1 VLRKVL
7 VANRGEIAIRAF
19 RAMYELGIRSVAV
32 YTPDDRGS
40 VHRVKADEAYE
51 VGERGHPVKAY
62 LDVELIVGLARRVK
76 ADGVYPGYGFMSE
89 DPRLAT
95 ACAEADITFVG
106 PSADVLR
113 RVGNKV
119 RAREAARAAGLPVAD
134 ASDILDD
141 PDAAAALAE
150 ELGFPVFVKAA
161 QGGGGRGMRLV
172 PEPAGLRDAVRTA
185 MSEAEGAFGDPSVY
199 LEQAIVRPRHIE
211 VQVLAD
217 ARGEVVHLFERDC
230 SVQRRHQ
237 KVIELAPS
245 PNLDPAV
252 RDRLCEDAVRFA
264 RSVGYVNAGTVEFLV
279 DRETGAHVFIEMNPR
294 IQVEHTVTEEVTDV
308 DLVRSQ
314 LLIAGGAT
322 LADLGLEQ
330 ERIRTRGAALQCRI
344 TTEDPAAGFRPDTG
358 RIATYRAPGGAGIRL
373 DEGSA
378 YVGAEIS
385 PYFDPLLLKV
395 TARGRDLSI
404 AINRARRAVEEVRVR
419 GVQTNQ
425 GFLGAV
431 LDDPDFRA
439 GRTYTTFVEER
450 PGLLERSR
458 RGDRASRLLRRV
470 AEVTVN
476 RPNGTAPRGV
486 PDPAA
491 KLPPLPAGD
500 PPDGPK
506 QRLEALGPA
515 GFARWLREQDA
526 LQVTDTT
533 FRDAHQSL
541 FATRLRTYDLVRVAP
556 YQAHLLPAMLSVE
569 CWGGA
574 TFDVALRFLHED
586 PWERLAVLRELMPNQ
601 CLQMLL
607 RGANLLGY
615 ERYPDDVVR
624 AFVEEAVAA
633 GIDVFRI
640 FDALNN
646 VEPMRVA
653 IETTIAAGAV
663 AEGAICYT
671 GDLSDPGERTYTL
684 DYYLRIAEQLADAG
698 VHILAIKDMAGLLRP
713 PAARRL
719 VGALRERFDQP
730 VHLHTHDTAGGQ
742 LATYLAAVEA
752 GVDAVDGAAA
762 SMAGMTS
769 QPALS
774 SIVSAMDNTERATPL
789 SLDAVLELEPYW
801 EAVRT
806 LYGPFESGLRAP
818 TGRLYRH
825 EIPGGQLSNL
835 RQQAIGLGLG
845 ERFEE
850 IELAYAKANA
860 LLGHIVKVTPTSK
873 VVGDLALFVVSGGI
887 DWDELRER
895 PQEYDLPGSVLG
907 FLRGELGE
915 PAGGLPQPFA
925 ERALRAAAKKAD
937 DGGEAAAKRAD
948 DGGEAAAKE
957 AEDGAAGAGDAV
969 ADAPGPLAEPGPAR
983 RAALSAR
990 IFPGPAKDRAEAL
1003 ETYSDVSVI
1012 PTAGFFY
1019 GLQDGK
1025 ELTIELEPGVR
1036 LILELEA
1043 VGEPD
1048 ERGMRTVLTRFNGQ
1062 MRPID
1067 VRDESIEAEVA
1078 ALERADPRNPHH
1090 VAAPLTGVVTV
1101 MAEQGDEVGEGE
1113 AVAVLE
1119 AMKMES
1125 TITAPRAGTV
1135 ERVAAKSGTRLDQGD
1150 LVLVLGEA

>member
-1 VLRKVL
+1 MEQPGGGAGRADRPVRFGAVLRKVL

-19 RAMYELGIRSVAV
+19 RASYELGIRSVAV

-51 VGERGHPVKAY
+51 IGEPGHPVRAY
-62 LDVELIVGLARRVK
+62 LDVDGIVALAERVG

-89 DPRLAT
+89 DPRLAA
-95 ACAEADITFVG
+95 ACASAGLAFVG
-106 PSADVLR
+106 PPADVLR

-119 RAREAARAAGLPVAD
+119 RARDAARDAGLPVAE
-134 ASDILDD
+134 ASPVIDD
-141 PDAAAALAE
+141 PEAAEELAE
-150 ELGFPVFVKAA
+150 TLGFPVFVKAA

-172 PEPAGLRDAVRTA
+172 TRPGALGDAVRTA

-217 ARGEVVHLFERDC
+217 GDGDVVHLFERDC

-237 KVIELAPS
+237 KVIELAPA
-245 PNLDPAV
+245 PNLDAAV
-252 RDRLCEDAVRFA
+252 RDRLCADAVRFA
-264 RSVGYVNAGTVEFLV
+264 ESVGYVNAGTVEFLV
-279 DRETGAHVFIEMNPR
+279 DRESGDHVFIEMNPR
-294 IQVEHTVTEEVTDV
+294 IQVEHTVTEEITDV

-314 LLIAGGAT
+314 LLIGGGAT
-322 LADLGLEQ
+322 LEDLGLDQ
-330 ERIRTRGAALQCRI
+330 ARIRTRGAALQCRI
-344 TTEDPAAGFRPDTG
+344 TTESPAADFRPDTG
-358 RIATYRAPGGAGIRL
+358 RIAAYRAPGGAGIRL
-373 DEGSA
+373 DEGSG

-395 TARGRDLSI
+395 TARGHDLRT
-404 AINRARRAVEEVRVR
+404 AITRARRAVEEVRVR

-431 LDDPDFRA
+431 LDAEDFRA
-439 GRTYTTFVEER
+439 GRTHTTFVDDHPELVAK
-450 PGLLERSR
+450 GR
-458 RGDRASRLLRRV
+458 RGDRASRLLRRL

-476 RPNGTAPRGV
+476 RPNGEAPPGA
-486 PDPAA
+486 DPAT
-491 KLPPLPAGD
+491 KLPAPPRGD

-506 QRLEALGPA
+506 QRLTELGA
-515 GFARWLREQDA
+515 EGFARWLRDETA

-541 FATRLRTYDLVRVAP
+541 FATRLRTFDLVRVAP
-556 YQAHLLPAMLSVE
+556 HQAHTLPQMLSVE

-586 PWERLAVLRELMPNQ
+586 PWDRLARLRELMPNQ

-607 RGANLLGY
+607 RGRNLLGY
-615 ERYPDDVVR
+615 ERYPEAVVR
-624 AFVEEAVAA
+624 AFVEESVAA
-633 GIDVFRI
+633 GIDIFRI

-653 IETTIAAGAV
+653 IATAIEAGAV

-671 GDLSDPGERTYTL
+671 GDLSDPRETTYTL
-684 DYYLRIAEQLADAG
+684 DYYLRIAEQLAEAG
-698 VHILAIKDMAGLLRP
+698 VHILAIKDMAGLLRA
-713 PAARRL
+713 PAGRTL
-719 VGALRERFDQP
+719 VSALRERFDQP

-752 GVDAVDGAAA
+752 GVDAVDGASA

-774 SIVSAMDNTERATPL
+774 SIVSATDHTDRATPL
-789 SLDAVLELEPYW
+789 SLAAVLDLEPYW

-806 LYGPFESGLRAP
+806 LYAPFESGLRAP

-835 RQQAIGLGLG
+835 RQQAIAVGLGN
-845 ERFEE
+845 RFEE
-850 IELAYAKANA
+850 VEHAYAKADE

-873 VVGDLALFVVSGGI
+873 VVGDLALFAVSGGI
-887 DWDELRER
+887 DWDDLRER
-895 PQEYDLPGSVLG
+895 PQDFDLPASVLG

-915 PAGGLPQPFA
+915 PARGLPQPFA
-925 ERALRAAAKKAD
+925 ARALRGEEGGEER
-937 DGGEAAAKRAD
+937 DGGD
-948 DGGEAAAKE
+948 P
-957 AEDGAAGAGDAV
+957 AG
-969 ADAPGPLAEPGPAR
+969 ADAPDALGEPGPDR

-990 IFPGPAKDRAEAL
+990 IFPGPAKDREEAL

-1012 PTAGFFY
+1012 PTTGFFY
-1019 GLQDGK
+1019 GLRDGR
-1025 ELTIELEPGVR
+1025 ELTIDLEPGVK
-1036 LILELEA
+1036 LIFELEA
-1043 VGEPD
+1043 VSEPD
-1048 ERGMRTVLTRFNGQ
+1048 ERGMRTVLTRLNGQ
-1062 MRPID
+1062 LRPID

-1078 ALERADPRNPHH
+1078 DLERADPSNPDH

-1101 MAEQGDEVGEGE
+1101 QVQQGAEVQEGQ
-1113 AVAVLE
+1113 ALAVLE

-1125 TITAPRAGTV
+1125 TITAPKAGTV

-1150 LVLVLGEA
+1150 LVLVLSG